1 MESTSEITNKVAN
14 SGLITLDLEDFYD
27 HSERVLFD
35 IKDFLWQGLVLRE
48 KDFRESLK
56 EHDWTLY
63 QDKVVAIICSA
74 DAIVPTWAYMLL
86 GSKLQPYAKRIF
98 FGDLEYAAVELYN
111 EALRNIDFEKY
122 RDQKVVVKGCGKLQ
136 VPTNAYVQLTV
147 KLQEIA
153 MSVMFGEPCSTV
165 PVYKKSKSV

>member
-35 IKDFLWQGLVLRE
+35 IKDYLWQGLVLRE
-48 KDFRESLK
+48 KDFRDALRA
-56 EHDWTLY
+56 HDWASY
-63 QDKVVAIICSA
+63 QGKVVAICCTA

-98 FGDLEYAAVELYN
+98 FGDLDYVAVELYN
-111 EALRNIDFEKY
+111 EALKGIDFEKY
-122 RDQKVVVKGCGKLQ
+122 RGQKIVVKGCGKLQ
-136 VPTNAYVQLTV
+136 VPTNAYVQLTI
-147 KLQEIA
+147 KLQEVAASI
-153 MSVMFGEPCSTV
+153 MFGEPCSTV
-165 PVYKKSKSV
+165 PVFKKSINK